1 MNLNNETILVL
12 APHTDDGEFGCGGS
26 ISKFIQEGS
35 IIHYAAFSS
44 CRVSVPEGYPDDI
57 LIKEVK
63 EATNVL
69 GIKKKHLHI
78 FDFPVRKFAHYRQE
92 ILEELVKF
100 QKTLAPDLVFMP
112 SCNDLHQDHSTIAM
126 EGLRA
131 FKQTTIFSYEIPWNN
146 INFSIQAFIK
156 FGNKDMDTKLEALK
170 KYKSQMHR
178 AYANEEC
185 IRGLA
190 KARGVSSGGLYAEA
204 FEVVRLS
211 L

>member
-1 MNLNNETILVL
+1 MAFNKDRILIL

-26 ISKFIQEGS
+26 ISKLIQEGS
-35 IIHYAAFSS
+35 EVHYVAFSS
-44 CRVSVPEGYPDDI
+44 CQISVPDGFPDDI

-63 EATNVL
+63 DATRVL
-69 GIKKKHLHI
+69 GIDKANLHI
-78 FDFPVRKFAHYRQE
+78 FDFPVRRFAHYRQE
-92 ILEELVKF
+92 ILEELVKI
-100 QKTLAPDLVFMP
+100 QRELSPDIVFMP
-112 SCNDLHQDHSTIAM
+112 SCNDLHQDHSTVAI

-156 FGNKDMDTKLEALK
+156 FDEVHMDIKLEALK
-170 KYKSQMHR
+170 KYKSQMSR

-190 KARGVSSGGLYAEA
+190 KARGVSSGGQYAEA
-204 FEVVRLS
+204 FEVVRLT